1 MKSKINFKEY
11 EPTDILDDEEK
22 ALWQSMQS
30 DEYYSDII
38 LQLSHIVGSE
48 NILTDDDSKN
58 HYGKDF
64 TQHYIPNSIAI
75 VFPRNEQHVV
85 DIVKLANEMH
95 CGLVPSGGRTGYSGG
110 AVAASHEIVVSF
122 DKMNQIIH
130 FDAEEKTIRCE
141 PGVITQA
148 LQNFARQHDLFYP
161 VDFASSGSSQIGG
174 NVATN
179 AGGIKVI
186 RYGLTR
192 NWIVGLRVITGNG
205 DVMDLNHGLIKN
217 ACGYDLLHL
226 FVGSEGTLGFITEVT
241 VKLTDPPS
249 ASKVIL
255 MSVSDKKHLMNILN
269 FFRKIK
275 HITAFEFFSDKAA
288 HYVMKAATLTLPF
301 SMTAPFYVLLE
312 YESNLANDDLAI
324 KMAEDCINKNWVNDV
339 AISESSDQ
347 EKNLWKWR
355 ENISMSLLKYAPYK
369 YDIAVLPSK
378 IAACIEEVNILFNI
392 IFPEFEIIWF
402 GHVGDGN
409 LHLNILKPESID
421 ADAFFEIC
429 KQSSHQVYALIQR
442 YHGSVSAEH
451 GIGLLKK
458 EFLHYSKSTEEIQ
471 YMRAIRQI
479 FDRNNIM
486 NPLKLV

>member
-1 MKSKINFKEY
+1 MNN
-11 EPTDILDDEEK
+11 
-22 ALWQSMQS
+22 
-30 DEYYSDII
+30 YSDII
-38 LQLSHIVGSE
+38 FKLILILGNE
-48 NILTDDDSKN
+48 NILTDENSKK

-64 TQHYIPNSIAI
+64 TQQYIPNSIAI

-85 DIVKLANEMH
+85 DIVKLANEMR

-110 AVAASHEIVVSF
+110 AVAASNELVVSF
-122 DKMNQIIH
+122 DKMNQITH

-141 PGVITQA
+141 PGVITQV
-148 LQNFARQHDLFYP
+148 LQNFAKQHDLFYP

-192 NWIVGLRVITGNG
+192 NWVVGLRVVTGNG
-205 DVMDLNHGLIKN
+205 DVLDLNHGLIKN

-226 FVGSEGTLGFITEVT
+226 FIGSEGTLGLITEVT
-241 VKLTDPPS
+241 VKLIGSPS
-249 ASKVIL
+249 ATKVIFL
-255 MSVSDKKHLMNILN
+255 AVSDKKHLMNILN
-269 FFRKIK
+269 IFRKIR

-288 HYVMKAATLTLPF
+288 HYVMKDAILKPPF
-301 SMTAPFYVLLE
+301 PMIAPFYVLLE
-312 YESNLANDDLAI
+312 YESNLINDDWTI
-324 KMAEDCINKNWVNDV
+324 KISEDCVNKNWVSDV
-339 AISESSDQ
+339 VISENSEQ

-355 ENISMSLLKYAPYK
+355 ENISMSLLKYSPYK

-378 IAACIEEVNILFNI
+378 IAAFMEDINRLFNTF
-392 IFPEFEIIWF
+392 FPEFEIIWF

-409 LHLNILKPESID
+409 LHLNILKPDRMNAET
-421 ADAFFEIC
+421 FFEMC
-429 KQSSHQVYALIQR
+429 KQSSNKIYALIQQ
-442 YHGSVSAEH
+442 YQGSISAEH

-458 EFLHYSKSTEEIQ
+458 EFLKYSKSAEEIQ

-479 FDRNNIM
+479 FDCNNIM
-486 NPLKLV
+486 NPMKLVSL